1 MVVCTHYGGGVSQGH
16 VLHWLMDG
24 PTCRRRPVRVRDG
37 PVPQLRVRKPWPR
50 VTPATASA
58 ASPYALSAPTQLVV
72 AADPALVA
80 TAHTGDPILVRAGAL
95 PMREQIIN
103 VAVLHSLIPQAFP
116 AGQTTPAFW
125 GILIKLLQRG
135 WKYISQPAQ
144 KIGVQS
150 GTKRFLLKQNAAKW
164 SHIMAPKHKWSAVGA
179 RTKTQVANVMAKTMS
194 AGRHTLYKGNPRVG
208 IATMK
213 YKGRSI
219 SVTYDI
225 KTKRVG
231 NGWVR

>member
-1 MVVCTHYGGGVSQGH
+1 
-16 VLHWLMDG
+16 
-24 PTCRRRPVRVRDG
+24 
-37 PVPQLRVRKPWPR
+37 
-50 VTPATASA
+50 
-58 ASPYALSAPTQLVV
+58 
-72 AADPALVA
+72 
-80 TAHTGDPILVRAGAL
+80 
-95 PMREQIIN
+95 MREQIIN